1 MSTEL
6 LSQLLRRSMCCNQKV
21 QAQHVGYPCLVK
33 ALKSIRSNGRGSDG
47 DDAANIDARRDRCG
61 QFPAALLRFDRASP
75 ARPTSSHSDGH
86 DYRQPAR
93 VWNALSNE
101 RPLRPESSRRCNSH
115 YSNPSPSV
123 VIIGSEGRGFCFLLR
138 FFRFFFAPATGSLD
152 RLPLVGLAG
161 RLEGAPSSRCSNSL

>member
-1 MSTEL
+1 MYAYRTSFAAVAPIDVLQSKGSGTACRIPMPRQTLE
-6 LSQLLRRSMCCNQKV
+6 SV
-21 QAQHVGYPCLVK
+21 
-33 ALKSIRSNGRGSDG
+33 RSNGRGSDG
-47 DDAANIDARRDRCG
+47 DDAANIDARQDRCG

-93 VWNALSNE
+93 VWNTLSNE
-101 RPLRPESSRRCNSH
+101 RRLRPESSHRCNSH

-152 RLPLVGLAG
+152 RLPLVGL
-161 RLEGAPSSRCSNSL
+161 